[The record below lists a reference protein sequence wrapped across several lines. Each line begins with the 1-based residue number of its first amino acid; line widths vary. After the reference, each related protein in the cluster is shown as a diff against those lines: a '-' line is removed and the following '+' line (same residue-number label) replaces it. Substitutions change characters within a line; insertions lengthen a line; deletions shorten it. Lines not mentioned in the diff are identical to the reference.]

1 MISIGKIIIGIG
13 ILVIVLGLLPIFI
26 GAVVSSHMKRED
38 AKTISFSY
46 FMGLMLMLMVMQLL
60 SVPMTLMRVPFSTLT
75 ISYTVILLVFCAV
88 ALVFHKD
95 YLKQIGAHAKGI
107 LRNLERKWFFV
118 VAVIMIPVVVLAFT
132 TPYIYGDDRTYIT
145 MVNDIL
151 ESNALYQT
159 DFVTGESAP
168 WVLSKYSL
176 SSYWTWIAY
185 LAKVSGLHPLILCKT
200 VLMFFFVPMSY
211 WAQGLLASYLFHNS
225 ERRIYLYMAFAGLI
239 GLFGEFSMYSVSY
252 RLYTWV
258 WQSKAFLAIIVLPFL
273 FYYCNLIFEKQ
284 VKVFEYV
291 VLFLLVIATAST
303 TLTGTGLAVAMIM
316 VLALIYAVRNRKFS
330 LLVGAGISCTPAFVF
345 ALMHLKY
352 TEFLQLLNF

>member
-1 MISIGKIIIGIG
+1 MVGIGKIILGIC

-26 GAVVSSHMKRED
+26 GAAVSSHVKRED

-60 SVPMTLMRVPFSTLT
+60 SVPMTLMRVSFSKLT
-75 ISYTVILLVFCAV
+75 ISYTAILLVLGITALIFCREYV
-88 ALVFHKD
+88 KS
-95 YLKQIGAHAKGI
+95 IITHAMGI
-107 LRNLERKWFFV
+107 FKNLESKWFFV
-118 VAVIMIPVVVLAFT
+118 TVLILVPVIVLAFK

-151 ESNALYQT
+151 ESDALYQT
-159 DFVTGESAP
+159 DFATGESAP

-185 LAKVSGLHPLILCKT
+185 LAKISGLHPLILCKT

-211 WAQGLLASYLFHNS
+211 WVQGLVAGFLFHNN
-225 ERRIYLYMAFAGLI
+225 ERRIYLYMAFIALI
-239 GLFGEFSMYSVSY
+239 SLFGEFSMYSVSY
-252 RLYTWV
+252 RIYTWV

-284 VKVFEYV
+284 VKVREYV
-291 VLFLLVIATAST
+291 ILFLLVIATSST
-303 TLTGTGLAVAMIM
+303 TLTGTGLAVGMIM
-316 VLALIYAVRNRKFS
+316 VLAFIYAVKKRRFR
-330 LLVGAGISCTPAFVF
+330 LLVGAGLSCTPALAF

>member
-1 MISIGKIIIGIG
+1 MVAIGKIILGIC

-26 GAVVSSHMKRED
+26 GAVISSHIKRED

-60 SVPMTLMRVPFSTLT
+60 SVPMTLMRVSFSTLT
-75 ISYTVILLVFCAV
+75 MAYSLLLAFFCVIALLFC
-88 ALVFHKD
+88 KD
-95 YLKQIGAHAKGI
+95 YLKKILLHGKGI
-107 LRNLERKWFFV
+107 FKNLERKWFFV
-118 VAVIMIPVVVLAFT
+118 AAVIMIPVIVLAFT
-132 TPYIYGDDRTYIT
+132 TPYIYGDDRTYIA

-159 DFVTGESAP
+159 DFATGESAP

-185 LAKVSGLHPLILCKT
+185 LAKISGIHPLILCKT

-211 WAQGLLASYLFHNS
+211 WAQGLVASFLFHNS
-225 ERRIYLYMAFAGLI
+225 ERRIYLFMAFVGLI

-252 RLYTWV
+252 RIYTWV
-258 WQSKAFLAIIVLPFL
+258 WQSKAFLAIIVLPVL
-273 FYYCNLIFEKQ
+273 FYYCNLIFEKK
-284 VKVFEYV
+284 VKLIEY
-291 VLFLLVIATAST
+291 LILCMLVIATSST
-303 TLTGTGLAVAMIM
+303 TLTGTGLAVGMIM
-316 VLALIYAVRNRKFS
+316 VLAFIYAVKNRKFS
-330 LLVGAGISCTPAFVF
+330 LLVGAGFACTPALAF
-345 ALMHLKY
+345 AVMHLKY